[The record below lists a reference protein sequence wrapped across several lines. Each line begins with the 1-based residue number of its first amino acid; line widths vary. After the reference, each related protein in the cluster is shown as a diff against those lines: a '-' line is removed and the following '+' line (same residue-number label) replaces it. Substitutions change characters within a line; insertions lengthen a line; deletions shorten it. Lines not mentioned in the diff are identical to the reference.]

1 VSKYFSSLLME
12 VLLKAKQ
19 LWKRLNRKLDEN
31 SEGSR
36 PILEVRAQCGVPMVS
51 RPISGYY

>member
-1 VSKYFSSLLME
+1 ME

-19 LWKRLNRKLDEN
+19 LWKRLNRKVDEN

-36 PILEVRAQCGVPMVS
+36 PILEVREQCCVPMVS
-51 RPISGYY
+51 RLISGYC